1 MVCSPVPC
9 TAMPPSHRPSR
20 SRTRVRRAVAV
31 GTVVVVA
38 LGVGV
43 VCASTGGPSERDAV
57 QRFAHAWDRGDWAA
71 MRRETTADAQD
82 RYRPNAF
89 AERYAAAAGTAT
101 TTALKTGRPIDRGD
115 GAWRLPVVLRT
126 RVFGTIR
133 GNVDLK
139 VVEDG
144 DHARVAWAP
153 NLVFP
158 GLAAGERLERT
169 TRMPDRADLLAR
181 DGTPLAQGVERSSP
195 LGATAGAIV
204 GALGPIP
211 ADRAARDAQL
221 GYPEGAQ
228 VGISGLERAF
238 DEQLS
243 GTPGGELRAGVRLLA
258 QRAPRKAAPVRTT
271 IAPKVQEAAVAALAG
286 RLGGVVALRPRTGEI
301 LAAAGIGFSGLQPPG
316 STFKIITATSA
327 LENGVAKPTDS
338 FPVQTAA
345 TLEGVE
351 LQNANGESC
360 GGTLAVS
367 FALSCNS
374 VFGPLGAKVGA
385 QKLVATAE
393 RFGFNAPTGITGAAT
408 ASIPPA
414 NEIGDDLAVGS
425 SAIGQGRVQATA
437 LQMAIVAATI
447 GLRGRRPDVTLDPDR
462 WKGDAPTHVATS
474 ARVART
480 VEKLMLGVVR
490 YGTGTVAAIPDVK
503 VAGKTGTA
511 ELKST
516 QTCKPEPEN
525 PESCLDQQQQD
536 TTDTD
541 AWFSSYAPAGNG
553 RPRIAVGV
561 LLVAAGAGGDT
572 AAPAARQVLL
582 AGLKG

>member
-1 MVCSPVPC
+1 MVGASVPS

-20 SRTRVRRAVAV
+20 SQTRARRAVAI
-31 GTVVVVA
+31 GLVVVLA
-38 LGVGV
+38 LGIGI

-57 QRFAHAWDRGDWAA
+57 QRFAHAWDRRNWAA
-71 MRRETTADAQD
+71 MRREVTGDAQD
-82 RYRPNAF
+82 RYGATAF
-89 AERYAAAAGTAT
+89 AQSYTGAIDTAT
-101 TTALKTGRPIDRGD
+101 ISALKTGRPRETGD
-115 GAWRLPVVLRT
+115 GRWILPVVLRT
-126 RVFGTIR
+126 RVFGTVR
-133 GNVDLK
+133 GDVALD
-139 VVEDG
+139 VVKG
-144 DHARVAWAP
+144 DDSARIAWTP
-153 NLVFP
+153 RLVFP
-158 GLAAGERLERT
+158 GLGAGERLQRT
-169 TRMPDRADLLAR
+169 TQMPDRADLLAR
-181 DGTPLAQGVERSSP
+181 DGTPLAQGVERGSA
-195 LGATAGAIV
+195 LGATAQAIV

-211 ADRAARDAQL
+211 AERQARAAQL
-221 GYPEGAQ
+221 GYPADAQ
-228 VGISGLERAF
+228 VGISGLERIF
-238 DEQLS
+238 DERLA

-258 QRAPRKAAPVRTT
+258 QRAPRKGAAVRTT
-271 IAPKVQEAAVAALAG
+271 IAPKVQEAAVTALAG
-286 RLGGVVALRPRTGEI
+286 RLGGVVALRPKTGEV

-316 STFKIITATSA
+316 STFKIITATSV

-360 GGTLAVS
+360 GGTLSVA

-385 QKLVATAE
+385 VKLVATAE
-393 RFGFNAPTGITGAAT
+393 RFGFNSPTGIPGAAT

-462 WKGDAPTHVATS
+462 WTVAPTHEATS
-474 ARVART
+474 AKVARQ

-490 YGTGTVAAIPDVK
+490 FGTGTVATIPDVK

-516 QTCKPEPEN
+516 QTCEPEPDN
-525 PESCLDQQQQD
+525 PESCQDQQQSD

-541 AWFSSYAPAGNG
+541 AWFSSYAPAGSG
-553 RPRIAVGV
+553 HPRIAVGV
-561 LLVAAGAGGDT
+561 LLVGAGAGGDT

-582 AGLKG
+582 TALKN